1 VRKKLLKITL
11 ALTAIFLLRT
21 GIVLLRGESSFIQ
34 QVEKRGLDPSIM
46 FYTESEEVLAAEK
59 IVKRR
64 IRK

>member
-1 VRKKLLKITL
+1 MRKKLLKITL

>member
-46 FYTESEEVLAAEK
+46 FYTESEEV
-59 IVKRR
+59 
-64 IRK
+64 